1 MNIQTKLK
9 NLRRSAWSVPMMLYH
24 VLYLGCTWISFLLP
38 FLIFFLFYFT
48 FWTWMYIHSPHWHIL
63 PGSPLYKRE
72 SQDSVNELKIRRK
85 VDESA
90 NFIQKEKDRI
100 FFIYIRQLKASYREN
115 NSYMLSSFTKVRTVG
130 SLFYKLIL
138 SIQAEINN
146 YQLRQ

>member
-9 NLRRSAWSVPMMLYH
+9 NLRRSTWSVPMMLYH

-38 FLIFFLFYFT
+38 FLFFFLFYFN

-72 SQDSVNELKIRRK
+72 SRDSVNELKIRRK

-90 NFIQKEKDRI
+90 QFHSKGKRHI
-100 FFIYIRQLKASYREN
+100 FN
-115 NSYMLSSFTKVRTVG
+115 YMLSSFTKVRTVG
-130 SLFYKLIL
+130 SLFNKLIN
-138 SIQAEINN
+138 IIDTGWNK
-146 YQLRQ
+146 